1 MGETFGTESDFPKGR
16 AIPDRIL
23 VVDDE
28 SIVCTTISDILAGAG
43 FTCDSVGTEDEALQ
57 HLASGRYTC
66 LISDIRMPGIGGL
79 ELIKQA
85 RAMNHDLEIIVMTGL
100 VDAAIARA
108 ALKTDA
114 RDCLVKPFDPEELIR
129 TVANAL
135 EHRRLVL
142 ENRYYQQH
150 LEEKIAQQADMIRSQ
165 FLAAIRSLAK
175 AEEARDEYTRG
186 HSERVSDLAL
196 LIARTLGVPYE
207 DRGLVQLAGL
217 LHDVGKIG
225 VPDEILLKPGALTA
239 PEWQI
244 MKMHPVIGRDI
255 IAQID
260 PPRIL
265 IEGILQHH
273 ERWDGKGYPEG
284 RSKTRI
290 AQIGRILAVADCFDA
305 MTSVRPYRPAFST
318 EQALDRIRQARET
331 QLDPEATDAFLYAFE
346 HRIPQTPIPV
356 EPPATAPTDL
366 SAALY
371 AT

>member
-1 MGETFGTESDFPKGR
+1 MGETFGTEYDFTR
-16 AIPDRIL
+16 NQTIPNRIL

-28 SIVCTTISDILAGAG
+28 SVVCVMVSGILVNAG
-43 FTCDSVGTEDEALQ
+43 FTCDIALSENEALQ
-57 HLASGRYTC
+57 HLASGCYTC
-66 LISDIRMPGIGGL
+66 LISDIRMPGIGGV
-79 ELIKQA
+79 ELIKRA
-85 RAMNHDLEIIVMTGL
+85 RAMDRDLEIILMTGL
-100 VDAAIARA
+100 VDAATARA

-114 RDCLVKPFDPEELIR
+114 RDCLVKPFEAEELVH
-129 TVANAL
+129 TVVNAL

-150 LEEKIAQQADMIRSQ
+150 LEEKVAQQAEMIRSQ

-186 HSERVSDLAL
+186 HSDRVSDLAL
-196 LIARTLGVPYE
+196 MIARTMGIPYQE
-207 DRGLVQLAGL
+207 RSMIQLAGL

-225 VPDEILLKPGALTA
+225 VPDQILLKPGALTA

-260 PPRIL
+260 PPPLL

-284 RSKTRI
+284 RSKTGI

-305 MTSVRPYRPAFST
+305 MTSARPYRPAFST
-318 EQALDRIRQARET
+318 EEALDRIRQARET
-331 QLDPEATDAFLYAFE
+331 QLDPEATDAFLYAIE
-346 HRIPQTPIPV
+346 RRQNQTPLPV
-356 EPPATAPTDL
+356 ETPAPAVPNL
-366 SAALY
+366 QAALCI
-371 AT
+371 A